1 MKDEELSKS
10 ARAMASRGA
19 SRGGRARA
27 EALTAADRSAIAR
40 HASEARWGRSV
51 LTATHVGGVLIAD
64 KLVTCAVLEDG
75 TRVINQTTLLKALGR
90 STRPR
95 TDKDG
100 VVMFAGNLR
109 PFVSRRLAREIANP
123 FFYSLP
129 STGGRTLGWKAE
141 ILPEICEVYVDA
153 SKEGVILK
161 TQRGALEAAEILYAG
176 LARVG
181 ITALI
186 DEATGYQEIRAR
198 EELQQILEAYVQ
210 AELRPW
216 IRTFPNE
223 FFEQIYRLQGWA
235 YRPGSSKRTPY
246 VGHLVN
252 KYVYEQLPPG
262 VLDELRT
269 RNPRTPGGYRAHKRF
284 QFLTTD
290 TGDPHLDRQI
300 STVTTLMR
308 IADDKVQ
315 FEDLFSRAFPP
326 AQQRL
331 PLVIDQARP
340 SSPLR
345 LSGRSRDA
353 APQSDLPL

>member
-1 MKDEELSKS
+1 MKDSELTRS
-10 ARAMASRGA
+10 AKALASQGA

-40 HASEARWGRSV
+40 HASEARWGRTV
-51 LTATHVGGVLIAD
+51 LLATHVGGVLIGD
-64 KLVTCAVLEDG
+64 KLVACAVLEDG
-75 TRVINQTTLLKALGR
+75 TRVINQSTLLKALGR

-95 TDKDG
+95 TGEDG
-100 VVMFAGNLR
+100 IVIFAGNLT
-109 PFVSRRLAREIANP
+109 PYVSRRLAREIANP

-129 STGGRTLGWKAE
+129 ATGGRALGWKAE
-141 ILPEICEVYVDA
+141 ILPEICEVYIDA
-153 SKEGVILK
+153 SKDGRILK

-186 DEATGYQEIRAR
+186 DEATGYQEVRAR

-223 FFEQIYRLQGWA
+223 FFEQIY
-235 YRPGSSKRTPY
+235 
-246 VGHLVN
+246 
-252 KYVYEQLPPG
+252 VYEQLPPG

-269 RNPRTPGGYRAHKRF
+269 RNPRTPAGYRAHKHF
-284 QFLTTD
+284 QFLTAD

-308 IADDKVQ
+308 IADDKAQ
-315 FEDLFSRAFPP
+315 FEELFARAFPP
-326 AQQRL
+326 PQQRL

-340 SSPLR
+340 SAPLR
-345 LSGRSRDA
+345 LSGRSHDA
-353 APQSDLPL
+353 IPQSDLLL